1 MYVLDYEQEP
11 YIVPVCIPIHSARS
25 ERCLI
30 GLCWMDDW
38 VNYNLPFCVLTSSQ
52 DTIFPQKVLLVP
64 SFFLVPEM
72 HFLVRCSPL
81 LKLLRSATTYP
92 SAPPATWPIDSASC
106 SLPLCS
112 VANLVPVPLLS
123 VGTRRSCVRTVIL
136 LLGWKGTEWPCQPL
150 YPQPKPHPPPPVFLS
165 TRHSPGAWWTNPF
178 PLNQEGTVG
187 GDILKIKKIIRDSF
201 ASTIDFGSREC

>member
-64 SFFLVPEM
+64 SFFFSSWNALLSTLFSFAKTLEISHHLPI
-72 HFLVRCSPL
+72 CSPCHLAYWLCL
-81 LKLLRSATTYP
+81 LFSSSLLSGKSGPSSSTFCRDEKKLCQDCDPTSGVERHRVALPTTLP
-92 SAPPATWPIDSASC
+92 STQTAPPTPR
-106 SLPLCS
+106 LP
-112 VANLVPVPLLS
+112 
-123 VGTRRSCVRTVIL
+123 
-136 LLGWKGTEWPCQPL
+136 
-150 YPQPKPHPPPPVFLS
+150 
-165 TRHSPGAWWTNPF
+165 
-178 PLNQEGTVG
+178 
-187 GDILKIKKIIRDSF
+187 
-201 ASTIDFGSREC
+201 